1 MIKISYNRDLS
12 GLNTFGMKVKAACY
26 VEYGK
31 AEDLPAIGWDDLPRP
46 LLPVGSGSNLL
57 FTGDFPGTVL
67 HSTYDMI
74 RILEDRSEGDT
85 VIVEAGSGV
94 IFDEFCRWAAG
105 KNLWGPEN
113 LSGIP
118 GTVGACAVQNVGAY
132 GVEAGDLIEEV
143 VCFEIASRSFRR
155 IAAKDCAFAYRDSY
169 FKHNRGRYIVA
180 SVVFRL
186 TSLLAPQLDYGH
198 LREAV
203 ERNIEFQQAAS
214 NPYMPAIEP
223 TFGMPRMQLT
233 PMLVRDTV
241 RIIRDGKLPDPAK
254 TGSAGS
260 FFKNPVVSA
269 DVFAQVVRTARA
281 EKGEGVKVPHY
292 ILEDGSIKIPAA
304 WMIDFC
310 GFKGKRHGG
319 AMVWPMQPLVLV
331 NAEGKAT
338 PQEIMELENEIK
350 YAIKEKFGIGL
361 ECEVD
366 HI

>member
-1 MIKISYNRDLS
+1 MVKVSYNKDLS

-26 VEYGK
+26 VEYSR
-31 AEDLPAIGWDDLPRP
+31 AEDLPSIDWEGLPQP

-67 HSTYDMI
+67 HSTFDKI
-74 RILEDRSEGDT
+74 RILEERSEGDT

-118 GTVGACAVQNVGAY
+118 GTVGAGAVQNVGAY
-132 GVEAGDLIEEV
+132 GTEAGDIIEEV
-143 VCFEIASRSFRR
+143 VCFETASRSFTS
-155 IAAKDCAFAYRDSY
+155 IPAKDCAFAYRDSY
-169 FKHNRGRYIVA
+169 FKHNRGKYIVA
-180 SVVFRL
+180 SVIFRL

-203 ERNIEFQQAAS
+203 ERNLEFQQAAS

-241 RIIRDGKLPDPAK
+241 RIIRDEKLPDPKK

-269 DVFAQVVRTARA
+269 EVFEKVVATARA
-281 EKGEGVKVPHY
+281 EKGGDVKVPHY
-292 ILEDGSIKIPAA
+292 RLEDGSVKIPAA

-310 GFKGKRHGG
+310 GFKGRRNGG
-319 AMVWPMQPLVLV
+319 AAVWPQQPLVIV
-331 NAEGKAT
+331 NADGNAS
-338 PQEIMELENEIK
+338 PQEIIGLENEIK
-350 YAIKEKFGIGL
+350 NAIKDKFGIGL
-361 ECEVD
+361 VCEVD